1 MGRIAAEGIIGLV
14 SSAAKFWT
22 FTAVVLGTYFFV
34 VWKALAN
41 PKLVFFPFFVMLIFV
56 AGTRQ
61 FRCPRCKNPI
71 MKRPTTKNRLGYEWR
86 IPTSRNCPNCGA
98 IS

>member
-1 MGRIAAEGIIGLV
+1 MSTVL
-14 SSAAKFWT
+14 KFYT
-22 FTAVVLGTYFFV
+22 FTALVLGIYFFL

-41 PKLVFFPFFVMLIFV
+41 PRMIFFPFFVLLIFV

-71 MKRPTTKNRLGYEWR
+71 MKRPSTKNRLGYEWR
-86 IPTSRNCPNCGA
+86 MPTSRTCPNCGTR
-98 IS
+98 S